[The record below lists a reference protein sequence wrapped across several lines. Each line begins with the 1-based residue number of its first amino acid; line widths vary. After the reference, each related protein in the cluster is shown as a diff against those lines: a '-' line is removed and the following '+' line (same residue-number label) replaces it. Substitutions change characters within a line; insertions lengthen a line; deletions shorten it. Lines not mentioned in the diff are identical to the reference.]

1 METSNKTQTYF
12 EVVLKKL
19 DSVLNDLKIQNV
31 SFAETQKVQFLK
43 EIIKE
48 QVQDENSRHTAC

>member
-12 EVVLKKL
+12 EVILKKL
-19 DSVLNDLKIQNV
+19 DSVLADLKVQNV
-31 SFAETQKVQFLK
+31 SFVETQKVQFLK

-48 QVQDENSRHTAC
+48 QVQDENSRHSAC

>member
-12 EVVLKKL
+12 EVILKKL
-19 DSVLNDLKIQNV
+19 DSVLSDLKVQNV
-31 SFAETQKVQFLK
+31 SFVETQKVQFLK

>member
-12 EVVLKKL
+12 EVILKKL
-19 DSVLNDLKIQNV
+19 DSVLGDLKIQNV

-43 EIIKE
+43 EVIKE